1 MTTRDPRA
9 VANWFI
15 ERGINEEYP
24 LTHIEVQ
31 KLLYF
36 AHGWMLG
43 IHGEPLVEGNWE
55 AWRYVPVLRDVYFS
69 LNYNRGRPITDPIPV
84 RREDFSEDELGIMR
98 VVYGYRSLGTFNWW
112 ARPTR
117 GADLGIVCGM
127 VSNLRTKSATD

>member
-55 AWRYVPVLRDVYFS
+55 AWRYGPVLRDVYFS
-69 LNYNRGRPITDPIPV
+69 LNYNRGRANHGSHPC
-84 RREDFSEDELGIMR
+84 
-98 VVYGYRSLGTFNWW
+98 
-112 ARPTR
+112 PT
-117 GADLGIVCGM
+117 
-127 VSNLRTKSATD
+127 